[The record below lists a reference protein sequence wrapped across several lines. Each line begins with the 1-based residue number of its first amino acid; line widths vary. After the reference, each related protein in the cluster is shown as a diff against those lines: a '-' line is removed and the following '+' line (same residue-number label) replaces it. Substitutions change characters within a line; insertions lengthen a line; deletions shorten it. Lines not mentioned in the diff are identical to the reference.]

1 MQTNGAMN
9 TQTSAPLIDGTD
21 NGHIRLSLSQVR
33 REGKERGNSARN
45 YLLYL
50 ACLHK
55 LAASDAFQ
63 LQLLMLLLLLLL
75 PQDVAAAAA
84 EEIPRKNDAYQT

>member
-1 MQTNGAMN
+1 MAQTMGLVCHKGGG
-9 TQTSAPLIDGTD
+9 Q
-21 NGHIRLSLSQVR
+21 
-33 REGKERGNSARN
+33 REGNSARN

-55 LAASDAFQ
+55 LAASDALQ
-63 LQLLMLLLLLLL
+63 LQFQFVLLLLLL

>member
-1 MQTNGAMN
+1 MAQTMG
-9 TQTSAPLIDGTD
+9 LVCHKG
-21 NGHIRLSLSQVR
+21 GGE
-33 REGKERGNSARN
+33 REGNSARN

-55 LAASDAFQ
+55 LAASDALQ
-63 LQLLMLLLLLLL
+63 LQLLLLRLLL

>member
-21 NGHIRLSLSQVR
+21 NGLSLPQVR
-33 REGKERGNSARN
+33 REGEERGNSARN

-55 LAASDAFQ
+55 LAASDALQ
-63 LQLLMLLLLLLL
+63 LQFQFVLLLLL
-75 PQDVAAAAA
+75 PQDVAAVAA